1 MVGGVEGDADVAK
14 MMEML
19 DQKWFHISSSENCVF
34 FISGTNEANKRCR
47 DTSTHGGLN
56 LLKKTTHKAWH

>member
-1 MVGGVEGDADVAK
+1 MVGGVEGDADVSK

-34 FISGTNEANKRCR
+34 LFQAQMKQIRGVGTHRHTG
-47 DTSTHGGLN
+47 DSIG
-56 LLKKTTHKAWH
+56 